1 MLIEDRLVSDGGWV
15 DRKGVACFNL
25 YRPPVLKPG
34 DTTVAKYARASL
46 REEGGENIEPHAQI
60 TYFTY
65 DTHFRWLSPSS
76 PWWWRGGGPYTL
88 DAGGLHSRGPNS
100 GGNLLASPSASA

>member
-46 REEGGENIEPHAQI
+46 REEWGEI
-60 TYFTY
+60 TYFAY
-65 DTHFRWLSPSS
+65 NTHFRGLSPSS
-76 PWWWRGGGPYTL
+76 EME
-88 DAGGLHSRGPNS
+88 
-100 GGNLLASPSASA
+100 SAA